1 MHPSPEKGE
10 SPLGDEV
17 AERVES
23 LAGWVVEIDARLST
37 AELRTGDEKTA
48 KELRRALEAFAKHD
62 PKLESRLTNRVDVL
76 ADRLETIASTMS
88 TTAASVAGKEGEIA
102 GLKRG
107 LGEDAARIQSLTL
120 ELGRTA
126 GAAEVEEIRAALR
139 SLSAERPRRTGD
151 QRIDELVAKVDYFSE
166 RLDTLA
172 KTVAT
177 TASGLAGREGDVAAL
192 RQRLEETQ
200 SRAEQAICELR
211 QLHGESALTE
221 RLHGLERS
229 LAQATAD
236 LSGPKRDVVALRAR
250 IDEAYA
256 QVGSVVSDL
265 QRSIAALSSRA
276 ALLEQL
282 PGATEQAFV
291 EHSAA
296 LNARIEALGAE
307 LVAEVTAR
315 QAGAERERDT
325 FAATRS
331 WSEERTR
338 VSAQLETLAAA
349 HASVTQSHESVLGEL
364 AGRLDAMERD
374 GEARSKAPSET
385 EVTELR
391 ILVDGLRMRLAASE
405 QTLAAVVDSHRAG
418 TRLDELTRRIDSV
431 VEGPGPGIATSADR
445 GPVAGDGRFRL
456 ELRTLELRM
465 EHAEATACEN
475 REAVLVQLE
484 RLASRFDWRLQRLE
498 SEQDDRLPEV
508 ASGGAQVVPIRG
520 GKV

>member
-1 MHPSPEKGE
+1 VHPSPEQGE
-10 SPLGDEV
+10 GPLGDEV

-88 TTAASVAGKEGEIA
+88 TTVASVAGKEGEIA

-151 QRIDELVAKVDYFSE
+151 QRIDELGAKVDYFSE

-192 RQRLEETQ
+192 RQRLEESST
-200 SRAEQAICELR
+200 RAEQAIGELR

-221 RLHGLERS
+221 RLHTLESS
-229 LAQATAD
+229 LAQTTSD
-236 LSGPKRDVVALRAR
+236 LSGPKHDIAALRAR

-256 QVGSVVSDL
+256 RVGSVVSDL
-265 QRSIAALSSRA
+265 QCSIGILSSRGA
-276 ALLEQL
+276 TIEQL
-282 PGATEQAFV
+282 PASAAQALAQ
-291 EHSAA
+291 HSAE
-296 LNARIEALGAE
+296 LNARIDALGAE

-315 QAGAERERDT
+315 KDTAERERDT
-325 FAATRS
+325 LAAVAS
-331 WSEERTR
+331 GAEERTC
-338 VSAQLETLAAA
+338 VSTQLETLAAA
-349 HASVTQSHESVLGEL
+349 HASVSQSHRSLLVELTDRIGVVEQDRES
-364 AGRLDAMERD
+364 
-374 GEARSKAPSET
+374 RSGAPSEI
-385 EVTELR
+385 EVAQLQ
-391 ILVDGLRMRLAASE
+391 VVDDGLRMRLAASE
-405 QTLAAVVDSHRAG
+405 QTLAAVVGSHRDG
-418 TRLDELTRRIDSV
+418 TRLDELSRRVDSV
-431 VEGPGPGIATSADR
+431 ETPDMAIAASTGS

-456 ELRTLELRM
+456 ELRALALRM
-465 EHAEATACEN
+465 EHGEAAA
-475 REAVLVQLE
+475 RESRETVLVQLE
-484 RLASRFDWRLQRLE
+484 RLATQNDWRLQRLE
-498 SEQDDRLPEV
+498 SDHHETLPEV

-520 GKV
+520 GEV